1 MVGEAPRLA
10 WPAVAV
16 AVGNRAKADRAR
28 PKTVDGSSPRRR
40 QSNERCGPC
49 ARAPKRQPI
58 RASPLKSQTPAL
70 SSQPSDADSRQ
81 GEPPRQPSSRI
92 TCRPERCGHRAISR
106 TSASISPATPTL
118 SPAPQ
123 HVKAR
128 LRSPKRS
135 VSQHSRFPDRR
146 RSRPTS
152 GLTIASLAG
161 QAASGGDRVDVPLD
175 LDAVAGAR
183 MKAAKPPSCAW
194 MVNQRAGRS
203 LSLRNEWATC
213 GGAATNPPE
222 ETVIVSAS
230 RPELEGQFALE
241 HVEGIGVLGRA
252 RPV

>member
-1 MVGEAPRLA
+1 MRPPSDLSHIGLDQPGDADAESRT
-10 WPAVAV
+10 PARESPVALSQ
-16 AVGNRAKADRAR
+16 A
-28 PKTVDGSSPRRR
+28 
-40 QSNERCGPC
+40 Q
-49 ARAPKRQPI
+49 RQPAQSI
-58 RASPLKSQTPAL
+58 PGLEAL
-70 SSQPSDADSRQ
+70 AADVGADDRFA
-81 GEPPRQPSSRI
+81 
-92 TCRPERCGHRAISR
+92 CR
-106 TSASISPATPTL
+106 
-118 SPAPQ
+118 
-123 HVKAR
+123 
-128 LRSPKRS
+128 
-135 VSQHSRFPDRR
+135 
-146 RSRPTS
+146 
-152 GLTIASLAG
+152 

-230 RPELEGQFALE
+230 RPQLEGQFALE

>member
-1 MVGEAPRLA
+1 MRPPSDLSHIGLDQPGDADAESRTPTHES
-10 WPAVAV
+10 PAALSQ
-16 AVGNRAKADRAR
+16 A
-28 PKTVDGSSPRRR
+28 
-40 QSNERCGPC
+40 Q
-49 ARAPKRQPI
+49 RQPAQSI
-58 RASPLKSQTPAL
+58 P
-70 SSQPSDADSRQ
+70 DS
-81 GEPPRQPSSRI
+81 
-92 TCRPERCGHRAISR
+92 
-106 TSASISPATPTL
+106 
-118 SPAPQ
+118 
-123 HVKAR
+123 
-128 LRSPKRS
+128 
-135 VSQHSRFPDRR
+135 R

-194 MVNQRAGRS
+194 MVSQRAGRS